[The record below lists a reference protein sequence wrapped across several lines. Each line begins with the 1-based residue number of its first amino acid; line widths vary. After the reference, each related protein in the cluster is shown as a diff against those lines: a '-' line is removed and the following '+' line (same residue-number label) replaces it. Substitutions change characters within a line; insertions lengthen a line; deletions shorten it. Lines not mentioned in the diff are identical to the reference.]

1 MCHPIISAAIRSVA
15 TIIDWLVLVAALGS
29 GLIAGTFFAFSAFVM
44 RALGRLPAA
53 QGITAMQKINIVVIN
68 PLFLSV
74 FLGTA
79 GLSVVM
85 LVWSLTKL
93 GTAAGVYL
101 LIASLAYL
109 IGTFGVTMRL
119 NVPLNDRLAGVGAD
133 TTEGEKVW
141 ANYLVEWTKWNHVR
155 TVAALIALLF
165 FILSPS

>member
-1 MCHPIISAAIRSVA
+1 VA
-15 TIIDWLVLVAALGS
+15 TIIDWITVVAALGS

-53 QGITAMQKINIVVIN
+53 QGTTAMQKINIVVIN
-68 PLFLSV
+68 PLFLFLAV

-79 GLSVVM
+79 TLSVVT

-101 LIASLAYL
+101 MSASLAYL

-119 NVPLNDRLAGVGAD
+119 NVPLNDRLAAVAAD
-133 TTEGEKVW
+133 TAEGEKVW
-141 ANYLVEWTKWNHVR
+141 AHYLVEWTKWNHVR